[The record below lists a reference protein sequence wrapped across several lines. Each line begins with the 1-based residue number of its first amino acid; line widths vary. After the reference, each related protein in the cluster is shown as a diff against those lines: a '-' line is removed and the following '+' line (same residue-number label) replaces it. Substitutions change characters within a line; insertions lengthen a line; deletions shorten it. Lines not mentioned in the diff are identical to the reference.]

1 MGALTQLTGPS
12 ALWYFTRST
21 GAVAMLL
28 LTASVVLGVLSGI
41 GWRSARWPRFLST
54 SLHRNISLFVLILLV
69 LHIVTAVADGFA
81 PISLTDSV
89 IPFVSPYRAIWLGLG
104 ALSFDIICAVIL
116 TSLVRRWIGFS
127 AWRLIHWLSYLAWP
141 VALVHGLGT
150 GTDTTTVWMLVLY
163 SVCVVAVVIAIVWR
177 VTAGWPAT
185 APSGLRL
192 ACVAATVACAV
203 GIGIWFFQGPLEPG
217 WASRAGTPPALLAN
231 SPSASTNQSSGGTD
245 SLPAVPFTAN
255 LAGTLQASANSTA
268 SVETVTLD
276 STLAGGTDGKVHLTL
291 QGQPLEDG
299 GINMSSGATSFG
311 PSTQP
316 NLYQGPVLELS
327 GNRLIASVKSSGKQ
341 PLRLTLDL
349 QTDPTSNA
357 VSGTASVRAD
367 R

>member
-1 MGALTQLTGPS
+1 MDALTQLTGPS

-41 GWRSARWPRFLST
+41 GWRSARWPRFLSS

-69 LHIVTAVADGFA
+69 LHIVTAVLDGFA
-81 PISLTDSV
+81 PIRLTDSV
-89 IPFVSPYRAIWLGLG
+89 IPFVSPYRPLWLGLG
-104 ALSFDIICAVIL
+104 TLSFDIICAVIL

-150 GTDTTTVWMLVLY
+150 GTDTPTVWMLALY
-163 SVCVVAVVIAIVWR
+163 IVCVVAVVIAIVWR

-192 ACVAATVACAV
+192 ACAAATGACAA

-217 WASRAGTPPALLAN
+217 WASRAGTALLTSSA
-231 SPSASTNQSSGGTD
+231 SASTKQGSGGSAD

-255 LAGTLQASANSTA
+255 LTGTLESSADSTPG
-268 SVETVTLD
+268 VETVTLD
-276 STLAGGTDGKVHLTL
+276 STLTGANDRVHLTL
-291 QGQPLEDG
+291 QGQPQEDG
-299 GINMSSGATSFG
+299 GINMTSGSTSFG

-316 NLYQGPVLELS
+316 SLYQGPVLELS
-327 GNRLIASVKSSGKQ
+327 GNRLVTSVKSPGKQ
-341 PLRLTLDL
+341 PLLLTLDL